1 MYVFSPRT
9 YDQPEDTCHV
19 ISQRTCHVISRRT
32 FDVISP
38 RPNHMMILSNTS
50 SDSDC
55 SDQSGCARDDMIG
68 LKLNFVE
75 VLFYIAKQTGI
86 SDAQYLKYYNGDRIK
101 DGVLLLPLLLR
112 LLLVLPLLLWL

>member
-1 MYVFSPRT
+1 M
-9 YDQPEDTCHV
+9 
-19 ISQRTCHVISRRT
+19 
-32 FDVISP
+32 ISP

-112 LLLVLPLLLWL
+112 LLLVLPLLLWLLLLLVVLVTRSRTRLVQSGPRLGG